1 MYIMSVRMY
10 VHVYNECSECGYF
23 QHHYATRVFI
33 SKTMSTLMFY
43 VLAKPVMN
51 KSSEFLHLLISM
63 VNLGTLLERK
73 HMFTAMQFKGER
85 YIIVCPV
92 RINVI

>member
-1 MYIMSVRMY
+1 MWILSTSLR
-10 VHVYNECSECGYF
+10 NTRLYF
-23 QHHYATRVFI
+23 QNNVNTD
-33 SKTMSTLMFY
+33 

-51 KSSEFLHLLISM
+51 KSSEFLHLPISM